1 LEAYFPPDITG
12 RKDMAKALQ
21 ESELFLKE
29 TQRIARLGGWKAN
42 PLTDY
47 LKWTDGV
54 YDILEAP
61 GLQPRHGGGR

>member
-1 LEAYFPPDITG
+1 
-12 RKDMAKALQ
+12 MAKALQ